1 MDRLTRMLNHYRSE
15 LLILVLIIFYTVGTI
30 GILLPD
36 SRDQFLSLSFFNLI
50 LSFAILLFGR
60 TAHSIQFYL
69 FIACCFLTGMLVE
82 WIGIHTGILFGDYH
96 YGANLGQKVF
106 GVPLVIGI
114 NWSMLVLASGSFV
127 AHTSWKPWLKGLT
140 AAALMTGLDVLMEPV
155 AMKSDFW
162 QWANDTIP
170 IYNYVCWLI
179 IAWGL
184 LWIGFYFK
192 LIETNKVSKALFI
205 LLVVFFTL
213 LNY

>member
-1 MDRLTRMLNHYRSE
+1 MDRLTRMLNNYRSE

-82 WIGIHTGILFGDYH
+82 WIGIHTGILFGDYA
-96 YGANLGQKVF
+96 YGANLGKKVF

-114 NWSMLVLASGSFV
+114 NWSMLVLASGSFF

-140 AAALMTGLDVLMEPV
+140 AAALMTGLDILMEPV
-155 AMKSDFW
+155 AMKSDYW

-179 IAWGL
+179 ISWGL

-192 LIETNKVSKALFI
+192 FIEKNKVSKALFI
-205 LLVVFFTL
+205 LLVVFFAL
-213 LNY
+213 LNC